1 MSSATFAVR
10 SMTDPRKPSAYDR
23 ERGRRLAR
31 KRKELGLSQAE
42 VATVLGV
49 STQQYGKYERGE
61 NRLTAS
67 RDEMLERYFTD
78 KAAGLAEPAQARY
91 HAPISKS
98 SLQKS
103 LDQIRAAVELLQRHL
118 DRL

>member
-1 MSSATFAVR
+1 
-10 SMTDPRKPSAYDR
+10 MTVSVEGNLRASERTLVCRKQKLQPYW
-23 ERGRRLAR
+23 
-31 KRKELGLSQAE
+31 
-42 VATVLGV
+42 V

-67 RDEMLERYFTD
+67 RDEMLERYFGD
-78 KAAGLAEPAQARY
+78 KAAGLAEPVQARY
-91 HAPISKS
+91 QAPISKS

>member
-1 MSSATFAVR
+1 
-10 SMTDPRKPSAYDR
+10 MTNPRKPSAYDR
-23 ERGRRLAR
+23 ERGRQIAR
-31 KRKELGLSQAE
+31 KRKELRLSQAE
-42 VATVLGV
+42 VATLLGV

-67 RDEMLERYFTD
+67 RDEILERYFED
-78 KAAGLAEPAQARY
+78 KAAGLSETPQTRY
-91 HAPISKS
+91 QAPITKS

-103 LDQIRAAVELLQRHL
+103 LDQIRAAIELLQRHL

>member
-1 MSSATFAVR
+1 M
-10 SMTDPRKPSAYDR
+10 
-23 ERGRRLAR
+23 
-31 KRKELGLSQAE
+31 SQAQ

-61 NRLTAS
+61 NRLTAA

-78 KAAGLAEPAQARY
+78 AAAGMAEIPQARY
-91 HAPISKS
+91 QAPITKS
-98 SLQKS
+98 ALQKS
-103 LDQIRAAVELLQRHL
+103 LDQIRAALDMLQRHL

>member
-1 MSSATFAVR
+1 
-10 SMTDPRKPSAYDR
+10 MTNPRKPSAYDR
-23 ERGRRLAR
+23 ERGRQIAR
-31 KRKELGLSQAE
+31 RRKGLGLSQAE
-42 VATVLGV
+42 VASILGV

-67 RDEMLERYFTD
+67 RDEMLEHYFTD
-78 KAAGLAEPAQARY
+78 KSAGLSEAPQTRY
-91 HAPISKS
+91 QAPITKS
-98 SLQKS
+98 ALQKS

>member
-1 MSSATFAVR
+1 MSN
-10 SMTDPRKPSAYDR
+10 PRKPSVHDR
-23 ERGRRLAR
+23 ERGRQLAR
-31 KRKELGLSQAE
+31 MRKDRGLSQAE
-42 VATVLGV
+42 VASMLGV

-67 RDEMLERYFTD
+67 RYELLEGFFRGENT
-78 KAAGLAEPAQARY
+78 GMEEAEQSKY
-91 HAPISKS
+91 QAPISKS

-103 LDQIRAAVELLQRHL
+103 LDQIRAAVDLLQRHL

>member
-1 MSSATFAVR
+1 
-10 SMTDPRKPSAYDR
+10 MTNPRKPNADDR
-23 ERGRRLAR
+23 ERGRLLAR

-42 VATVLGV
+42 VAAVLGV

-67 RDEMLERYFTD
+67 RDEMLERYFAD
-78 KAAGLAEPAQARY
+78 KAAGLGEAPQARY
-91 HAPISKS
+91 QAPITKS
-98 SLQKS
+98 ALQKS
-103 LDQIRAAVELLQRHL
+103 LDQIRIAVELLQRHL